1 MGKIFTYSFI
11 VLIYMMHVASAET
24 MGGYYSPT
32 EYSGK
37 GYMWLRYGE
46 MNASYLHD
54 HIFVNGKL
62 DTNQTIL
69 IKNDEYNYTLN
80 NLGYLRAQEI
90 YKGSLDLDGYTLLFY
105 SPNDTRIYGG
115 PWDLSN
121 STLKATTGKFNF
133 EINSVTEDMNNVT
146 LYGLDRILYPDT
158 NFFEK
163 YNITNIE
170 IYDGKNGIMF
180 LKGLANSS
188 IENIYMENM
197 TEGYLTLINSTNV
210 DVKNFTVERVQP
222 VSGIGTGFFFGGAG
236 STSKYGIWEGG
247 HDNHAYDIYM
257 NGTGRSGFDMSQY
270 EYNSTGTNITVIR
283 SGHNGIDLH
292 GQWNVTLKNV
302 TSISS
307 NYENFLL
314 TSPNGEAGD
323 HLIHNETGAVN
334 VRNITTVS
342 HDIYIYDYH
351 SFNATGSALSSNR
364 VVNLL
369 VVNMTSD
376 NDAKVINHNFA
387 KNATFLNVTGT
398 NIRGTA
404 AILFGT
410 DGTYGYVE
418 DVYLIDSSF
427 HTIGAPI
434 ALYATKNARML
445 NVYSIAGYYM
455 YGSMTAEYSN
465 NYYLDVLAM
474 DSTDNTIK
482 SGKLL
487 IESSVSNLSSMNG
500 WARDKTTFLI
510 GSNGHVLSPIED
522 RGNSPAITEYY
533 RNHPQKENIQPSYTC
548 SVITSDNRTVSLS
561 GITPDS
567 SWYRK
572 DPNVPTYTITAI
584 IPDDSKGPHITG
596 FAPSRENPFNPGEKK
611 NFRVWTDEP
620 LTTMEW
626 YVDGSDLPVS
636 KGSLNYAWPVT
647 EGKHTI
653 KFVGSN
659 ANGNVNYT
667 WDLGGSSDEP
677 SVPGDDDPTQEIKF
691 SPADAVLTRNVS
703 EKTVFSVS
711 PDIFTTKEWYINGDQ
726 VLNNTASMT
735 RCWDAAGTYKVT
747 FSGSGSGGTVS
758 NTWAVNVFE
767 EPKEE
772 EQNRSEIM
780 IAPEYQIITP
790 KQSFILNI
798 IADPST
804 PITGAQ
810 LDFIFDSSMVSANG
824 ATEGNL
830 FKQNGAQTL
839 FSGGTT
845 DKSAGKIKNIY
856 GFVIGTSNISSPG
869 TMATVNLTAGNRTG
883 IAEFSL
889 SNVIISNTSSKPV
902 PITIKNATVLIDT
915 APVMNQ
921 ICCPKSVNEKSTLTF
936 KVSARDADGDR
947 LILSASGLP
956 QGAVF
961 NTTSGT
967 FTWTPERGQAGTY
980 TFTFK
985 VSDGYLTDSEN
996 VTVTVNKLNNLPV
1009 INFFEPLNGA
1019 FFSEGEKIN
1028 ISVNASDADRQAL
1041 NYSIRIDG
1049 VEYST
1054 GPAYVWETGYSSS
1067 GNRTIEVAVSDGI
1080 DEVKE
1085 QHTIFIN
1092 NYHPRWDVNEDGIVN
1107 ILDITIIAQN
1117 YGSETKKPY
1126 PRWDINQDGVIN
1138 IQDLT
1143 LAGYYFGE
1151 IVI

>member
-1 MGKIFTYSFI
+1 MNIMDILKIFLIIITFFSLAINASASVAYYENANQITIHKDPGHNMTWLYNQVNNDSLLRHEGKIWYLNATISLDDSIFYINNSDVDELFLSNEVNGIAKGEGGLRAGEFRINDVTIRSWDWTLNREPNTFLNETQFQIVCDDSGYIYNVTLDHIKRISLYRVSDFNITTLVLNNSF
-11 VLIYMMHVASAET
+11 
-24 MGGYYSPT
+24 
-32 EYSGK
+32 SGF
-37 GYMWLRYGE
+37 YLRDSKNISITNSTITNVSSYRGMQIE
-46 MNASYLHD
+46 NCDNIHIQNASVDLAKGGVIFQTCSNSSMVDIFTNNTGWMGVEADDGANNITFKNVTVRNAYHNGLDLHGAYNVYVENMSIYD
-54 HIFVNGKL
+54 SISNNALITGSGNYANGGAWNITLK
-62 DTNQTIL
+62 DIYTYKSGPQGGTGIL
-69 IKNDEYNYTLN
+69 ISTEVRDVNLINVTTELENNGIELIGIDGLNVINFTAINCNYSVLAQSVKNAT
-80 NLGYLRAQEI
+80 I
-90 YKGSLDLDGYTLLFY
+90 
-105 SPNDTRIYGG
+105 
-115 PWDLSN
+115 SN
-121 STLKATTGKFNF
+121 SNMVNSTISIYHWNDSIDYINVLYDRIILKKSA
-133 EINSVTEDMNNVT
+133 NVT
-146 LYGLDRILYPDT
+146 LYYYPDV
-158 NFFEK
+158 
-163 YNITNIE
+163 II
-170 IYDGKNGIMF
+170 KN
-180 LKGLANSS
+180 
-188 IENIYMENM
+188 
-197 TEGYLTLINSTNV
+197 
-210 DVKNFTVERVQP
+210 
-222 VSGIGTGFFFGGAG
+222 
-236 STSKYGIWEGG
+236 
-247 HDNHAYDIYM
+247 
-257 NGTGRSGFDMSQY
+257 
-270 EYNSTGTNITVIR
+270 
-283 SGHNGIDLH
+283 
-292 GQWNVTLKNV
+292 
-302 TSISS
+302 
-307 NYENFLL
+307 
-314 TSPNGEAGD
+314 
-323 HLIHNETGAVN
+323 
-334 VRNITTVS
+334 
-342 HDIYIYDYH
+342 
-351 SFNATGSALSSNR
+351 
-364 VVNLL
+364 
-369 VVNMTSD
+369 
-376 NDAKVINHNFA
+376 
-387 KNATFLNVTGT
+387 
-398 NIRGTA
+398 
-404 AILFGT
+404 T
-410 DGTYGYVE
+410 DGT
-418 DVYLIDSSF
+418 LIPSSKTQFENRTKSSF
-427 HTIGAPI
+427 LTVDKI
-434 ALYATKNARML
+434 ANKP
-445 NVYSIAGYYM
+445 
-455 YGSMTAEYSN
+455 
-465 NYYLDVLAM
+465 VLA
-474 DSTDNTIK
+474 SFYKTSSGYIENTDYIAK
-482 SGKLL
+482 
-487 IESSVSNLSSMNG
+487 I
-500 WARDKTTFLI
+500 TTPD
-510 GSNGHVLSPIED
+510 G
-522 RGNSPAITEYY
+522 
-533 RNHPQKENIQPSYTC
+533 
-548 SVITSDNRTVSLS
+548 RTVSLS

-572 DPNVPTYTITAI
+572 DPNIPTYTITAI

-659 ANGNVNYT
+659 ANGTVSKV
-667 WDLGGSSDEP
+667 WELGGNSNEP
-677 SVPGDDDPTQEIKF
+677 SVPGDDNPTQEIKF

-726 VLNNTASMT
+726 VLNNTTSMT
-735 RCWDAAGTYKVT
+735 KCWDAAGTYKVT

-839 FSGGTT
+839 FSSGTI
-845 DKSAGKIKNIY
+845 DKSAGTVKNIY
-856 GFVIGTSNISSPG
+856 GLIIGTSNISSPG
-869 TMATVNLTAGNRTG
+869 TFATVNLTAGNRTG

-961 NTTSGT
+961 NTTSGN

-980 TFTFK
+980 TLTFK

>member
-1 MGKIFTYSFI
+1 MNKSHMIKFFILAIAFTN
-11 VLIYMMHVASAET
+11 LI
-24 MGGYYSPT
+24 
-32 EYSGK
+32 
-37 GYMWLRYGE
+37 
-46 MNASYLHD
+46 MNANAYVSYNENSNQITVHRDPGHNMTWLYNQ
-54 HIFVNGKL
+54 VN
-62 DTNQTIL
+62 
-69 IKNDEYNYTLN
+69 NDSLLRHEDKVW
-80 NLGYLRAQEI
+80 YL
-90 YKGSLDLDGYTLLFY
+90 
-105 SPNDTRIYGG
+105 
-115 PWDLSN
+115 N
-121 STLKATTGKFNF
+121 STLSFDSSVF
-133 EINSVTEDMNNVT
+133 YINDSDVKQLFLSNEVNGIAKGEGGLRAGDVRINDITIKSWNWTNN
-146 LYGLDRILYPDT
+146 REPDT
-158 NFFEK
+158 FLNEK
-163 YNITNIE
+163 QFQVVCDDSGYIYNTTFDHIHKVSLNRVSNINITNTIMNNSFGGIALGSCTNINMIDSRVTNVKSGRGINVGNCKNIHVKNAYVDVADGGVVFRTCSNSSME
-170 IYDGKNGIMF
+170 NIFTNNTGWMGVEADNGANNITFKNVTVRNAYHNGLDLHGAYNVYVENMSIYDSISNNALITGSGNYENGGSWNIT
-180 LKGLANSS
+180 LKD
-188 IENIYMENM
+188 IY
-197 TEGYLTLINSTNV
+197 TYKSGPQGGTGIAIASQVRDVTLINVTTETENNGIELNDINGLKV
-210 DVKNFTVERVQP
+210 LNFTAINCNYCIFAQNMKNTIVLD
-222 VSGIGTGFFFGGAG
+222 SNLFD
-236 STSKYGIWEGG
+236 SKKTS
-247 HDNHAYDIYM
+247 IYHH
-257 NGTGRSGFDMSQY
+257 N
-270 EYNSTGTNITVIR
+270 
-283 SGHNGIDLH
+283 NGINYV
-292 GQWNVTLKNV
+292 NVHYKDIALKDSANLTLYYYSDILVEDTNGK
-302 TSISS
+302 SISNS
-307 NYENFLL
+307 KVWFENKTKPSFPSVIEVTDKPVLASFYK
-314 TSPNGEAGD
+314 TSSGYIENAD
-323 HLIHNETGAVN
+323 YIAK
-334 VRNITTVS
+334 ITTP
-342 HDIYIYDYH
+342 
-351 SFNATGSALSSNR
+351 
-364 VVNLL
+364 
-369 VVNMTSD
+369 
-376 NDAKVINHNFA
+376 
-387 KNATFLNVTGT
+387 
-398 NIRGTA
+398 
-404 AILFGT
+404 
-410 DGTYGYVE
+410 DG
-418 DVYLIDSSF
+418 
-427 HTIGAPI
+427 
-434 ALYATKNARML
+434 
-445 NVYSIAGYYM
+445 
-455 YGSMTAEYSN
+455 
-465 NYYLDVLAM
+465 
-474 DSTDNTIK
+474 
-482 SGKLL
+482 
-487 IESSVSNLSSMNG
+487 
-500 WARDKTTFLI
+500 
-510 GSNGHVLSPIED
+510 
-522 RGNSPAITEYY
+522 
-533 RNHPQKENIQPSYTC
+533 
-548 SVITSDNRTVSLS
+548 RTVSLS

-572 DPNVPTYTITAI
+572 NPNVPTYTITAI

-596 FAPSRENPFNPGEKK
+596 FAPAENNPLNPGEKK

-790 KQSFILNI
+790 KQSFSLNI

-810 LDFIFDSSMVSANG
+810 LDFILDSSMVSANG

-839 FSGGTT
+839 FSGGTI

-980 TFTFK
+980 IFTFK

-1054 GPAYVWETGYSSS
+1054 GPAYVWETDYSSS

-1107 ILDITIIAQN
+1107 ILDITIIAQK

-1126 PRWDINQDGVIN
+1126 PRWDVNQDGVIN